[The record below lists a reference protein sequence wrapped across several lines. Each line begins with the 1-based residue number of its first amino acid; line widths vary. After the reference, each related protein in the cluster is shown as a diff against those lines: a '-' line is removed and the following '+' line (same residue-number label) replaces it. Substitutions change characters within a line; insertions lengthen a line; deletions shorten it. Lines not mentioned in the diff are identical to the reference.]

1 MAPIQA
7 FDPLLEV
14 QSDKA
19 SVEITSPFDGIVKE
33 LLVKEGGIAQ
43 VGERLCLIEVE
54 EEETTATTEVEPL
67 PQKEVP
73 PPIAK
78 TTPSPAPPQREEKRK
93 HPLDPSNASSALS
106 DDSHVLATP
115 SVRHFARQKGITDLS
130 PLFPGSGRDGR
141 LERQDIEAYL
151 AGTTSRAVTARPVR
165 VSEAHG
171 TPGTDQVVEL
181 GRTRYAMWKSMT
193 KSLEMSV
200 QGAISL
206 FLTDTFII
214 FSPHFGY
221 STILD
226 LTALVALL
234 PIMNDHIPPL
244 YRPLPPSKYPPA
256 ISPDYI
262 FGQGAPGRLE
272 SDSSTHY
279 SKLTILPLL
288 LKTLSRAMQEW
299 PIFRASITMRSGDEK
314 PSLTVRPHSE

>member
-33 LLVKEGGIAQ
+33 LLVKEGGIAK

-54 EEETTATTEVEPL
+54 EEDTTATTEAEPS
-67 PQKEVP
+67 PQRGVP
-73 PPIAK
+73 PPISK
-78 TTPSPAPPQREEKRK
+78 TTPPPALPQKEEKRK
-93 HPLDPSNASSALS
+93 HPLDPSNASSAPS

-141 LERQDIEAYL
+141 LERQDIEAHL
-151 AGTTSRAVTARPVR
+151 VGTTSQASNPRPAR

-171 TPGTDQVVEL
+171 TPGTDHIVEL

-200 QGAISL
+200 QGSISL
-206 FLTDTFII
+206 LLTNTFVF

-244 YRPLPPSKYPPA
+244 YRPLPPSEYPPA

-262 FGQGAPGRLE
+262 FGQGVLEKQE

-279 SKLTILPLL
+279 SKLTMLPLL

-299 PIFRASITMRSGDEK
+299 PISRASITMRSGDER